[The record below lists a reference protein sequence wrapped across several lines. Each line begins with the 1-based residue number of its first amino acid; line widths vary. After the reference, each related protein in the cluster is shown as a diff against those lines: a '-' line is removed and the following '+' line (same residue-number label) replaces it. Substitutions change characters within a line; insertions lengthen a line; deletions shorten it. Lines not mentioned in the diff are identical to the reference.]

1 MKIQSFASSRIA
13 IWLPVTVLIA
23 WAPSTTLI
31 AQSFQPEVK
40 GLDSKTFNKPD
51 VKGLSGDSAKPT
63 VQGLNSNMQPNV
75 QGLNNNTQ
83 PNVQGINNN
92 TQPNVQGL
100 SNSQSSQ
107 QGNSGTSSSSSSG
120 TGTTSSAGSEAVKSS
135 GSTSTSTSSR
145 PEKFFTCSRCGIE
158 GAQAQ
163 GYCLG
168 NFGMLTDKN
177 AEPLKHVRK

>member
-1 MKIQSFASSRIA
+1 MKIQSSASSRIA
-13 IWLPVTVLIA
+13 IWLPVIVLVA
-23 WAPSTTLI
+23 WAQSTTLL

-51 VKGLSGDSAKPT
+51 VKGLSGDSAKPN
-63 VQGLNSNMQPNV
+63 VQGLNSNM
-75 QGLNNNTQ
+75 Q

-107 QGNSGTSSSSSSG
+107 QGNSGTSSTSSSG
-120 TGTTSSAGSEAVKSS
+120 TGTTSSTGSEAMKSG
-135 GSTSTSTSSR
+135 GSTGTSSSTR

-177 AEPLKHVRK
+177 GEPLKHVRK

>member
-1 MKIQSFASSRIA
+1 MKSQGSCSFRITS
-13 IWLPVTVLIA
+13 LFPFVVLIA
-23 WAPSTTLI
+23 WLLSTTLL

-63 VQGLNSNMQPNV
+63 VQSLNSNMQPNV
-75 QGLNNNTQ
+75 QGL
-83 PNVQGINNN
+83 G
-92 TQPNVQGL
+92 
-100 SNSQSSQ
+100 SSQSSQ
-107 QGNSGTSSSSSSG
+107 QGASGTSSNPSSGTASSSG
-120 TGTTSSAGSEAVKSS
+120 TGAGSEAMKS
-135 GSTSTSTSSR
+135 GASTGTSASAR

-168 NFGMLTDKN
+168 NFGMLTNTNGD
-177 AEPLKHVRK
+177 PLKHVRK